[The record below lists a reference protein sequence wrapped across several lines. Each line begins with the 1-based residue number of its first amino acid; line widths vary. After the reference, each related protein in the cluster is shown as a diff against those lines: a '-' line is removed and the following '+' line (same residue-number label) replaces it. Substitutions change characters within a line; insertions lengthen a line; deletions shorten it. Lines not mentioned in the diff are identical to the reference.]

1 MMMMMVVM
9 VVMMN
14 GGEGDDAVITVLY
27 EGGPMGRG
35 WSGLLWWSALCS
47 GLLWSALR

>member
-1 MMMMMVVM
+1 MLMMMVVM
-9 VVMMN
+9 MMN

-35 WSGLLWWSALCS
+35 CS
-47 GLLWSALR
+47 GLVCSVLWSALR